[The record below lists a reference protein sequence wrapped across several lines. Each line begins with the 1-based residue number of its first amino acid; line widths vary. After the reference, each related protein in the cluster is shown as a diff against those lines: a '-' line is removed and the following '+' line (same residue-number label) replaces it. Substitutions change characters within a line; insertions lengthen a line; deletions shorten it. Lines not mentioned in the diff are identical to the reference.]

1 MHCARAQCLN
11 LESAVNP
18 GATMN
23 TDWKQRIIVEPDIL
37 AGKPVIKG
45 TRISVELILE
55 RTADGWSLEDILSS
69 YPSLSR
75 EDALAAQ
82 TTNSLQEV

>member
-1 MHCARAQCLN
+1 
-11 LESAVNP
+11 
-18 GATMN
+18 MN

-55 RTADGWSLEDILSS
+55 RTADGWSLEDILNS

-75 EDALAAQ
+75 EDVLAAHA
-82 TTNSLQEV
+82 TNSLQEV

>member
-1 MHCARAQCLN
+1 
-11 LESAVNP
+11 
-18 GATMN
+18 MN

-55 RTADGWSLEDILSS
+55 RTADGWSLEDILNS
-69 YPSLSR
+69 YPSLTS
-75 EDALAAQ
+75 ENVLAAQ
-82 TTNSLQEV
+82 ATNSLQEV

>member
-1 MHCARAQCLN
+1 
-11 LESAVNP
+11 
-18 GATMN
+18 MN
-23 TDWKQRIIVEPDIL
+23 TDWKQRIIVEPNIL

-55 RTADGWSLEDILSS
+55 RTADGWSLEDILNS
-69 YPSLSR
+69 YPSLAR
-75 EDALAAQ
+75 EDVLATQ